1 MKQEITDQA
10 IRQMFQ
16 GAGDFIA
23 RELLCGGQRI
33 YAYMID
39 GLVSGSDA
47 SHYIMK
53 PLSDLEEASMERL
66 YRCALDGTIYN
77 SVAEPCEDV
86 QSVAMKLVNGYCVVL
101 FPAIGAAAFEVKT
114 PEKRGI
120 SPPDVEN
127 TVKGPKD
134 AFTETIRTNTSLVR
148 RHLRTPQLRLYQT
161 VVGRRSLTSVT
172 AAWIEGLTNPELVKR
187 LQKRL
192 DEIDI
197 DGLLSP
203 AAVEEYVSGSRK
215 TPFPL
220 LQYTQRADK
229 FAAGLLTGRVGL
241 LVDGLPLG
249 YLLPVDLGYL
259 MTSQEDEGVDYLS
272 ASFIRVLRYGALF
285 LSLLLPG
292 IYIALA
298 TFHQQMIPL
307 PLLRAM
313 IESKQSVPFSSAAEV
328 LGLLLAFELLQQA
341 GIHLPQNIGQSVSII
356 GGIVVG
362 TAAVEASLISPAALI
377 VVSLAGV
384 CGFAMP
390 NQDFGEALR
399 LCRLALTLIAAFAG
413 LFGVAVGWILLL
425 IHLSGL
431 ESLGLSYLAPFS
443 ELESAG
449 ILRTRLKCSKLRP
462 KSLHPLDRRNQK

>member
-1 MKQEITDQA
+1 MKDQITDGM
-10 IRQMFQ
+10 IRAQFTE
-16 GAGDFIA
+16 AGDFIA
-23 RELLCGGQRI
+23 RDLVCGGRRV

-47 SHYIMK
+47 SHYVIK
-53 PLSDLEEASMERL
+53 PLSCMKEDTMEHL
-66 YRCALDGTIYN
+66 YQAALDGTIYN
-77 SVAEPCEDV
+77 SVAETCDNLQTVE
-86 QSVAMKLVNGYCVVL
+86 SKLVNGYCVVL
-101 FPAIGAAAFEVKT
+101 FPEVGAVAFEVKT

-134 AFTETIRTNTSLVR
+134 AFTETIRTNTSILR
-148 RHLRTPQLRLYQT
+148 RHLRTPELRLYQT
-161 VVGRRSLTSVT
+161 TVGKRSLTSVT
-172 AAWIEGLTNPELVKR
+172 VAWIDGLTNPELVNRMKQR
-187 LQKRL
+187 LSQ
-192 DEIDI
+192 IDV
-197 DGLLSP
+197 DGFLSP
-203 AAVEEYVSGSRK
+203 TAVEEYVSGNRK

-220 LQYTQRADK
+220 LQYTQRGDK
-229 FAAGLLTGRVGL
+229 FAQGLLTGRVGL

-259 MTSQEDEGVDYLS
+259 MTSQEDEGVDYVS
-272 ASFIRVLRYGALF
+272 ASFIRILRYGALF

-292 IYIALA
+292 VYIALA

-307 PLLRAM
+307 KLLRAM
-313 IESKQSVPFSSAAEV
+313 IESKQSVPFSSATEV

-341 GIHLPQNIGQSVSII
+341 GIHLPKNIGQSVSII

-384 CGFAMP
+384 CGFALP
-390 NQDFGEALR
+390 NQDFAEALR
-399 LCRLALTLIAAFAG
+399 LCRFALTVVASFAG
-413 LFGVAVGWILLL
+413 LFGIAVGWILLL
-425 IHLSGL
+425 NHLAGL

-443 ELESAG
+443 EMESAG
-449 ILRTRLKCSKLRP
+449 ILRTRLVRDKLRP
-462 KSLHPLDRRNQK
+462 KSLKPLDRRKQK